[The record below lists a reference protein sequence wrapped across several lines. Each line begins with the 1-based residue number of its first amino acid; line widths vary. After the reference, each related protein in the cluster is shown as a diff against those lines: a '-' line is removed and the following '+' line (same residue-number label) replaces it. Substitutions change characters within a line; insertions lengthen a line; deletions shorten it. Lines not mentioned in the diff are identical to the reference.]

1 MRTSRVGR
9 PLSRTDAIR
18 ASDAGVTLVEILVV
32 LALIGTV
39 ASAVGLSLSP
49 TARGTEA
56 RSEAELLV
64 VRMRRAS
71 EETLLTGQPV
81 AFVWSER
88 DYHFLALVEGNW
100 VPHPTPLLGE
110 AKTLDAGV
118 LFQGEAPR
126 GGFAVTSAALPA
138 GGSPLALLIGTDGG
152 DPAQAVVVSWNGAT
166 ATVSEPSE

>member
-1 MRTSRVGR
+1 
-9 PLSRTDAIR
+9 
-18 ASDAGVTLVEILVV
+18 VTLVEILVV

-39 ASAVGLSLSP
+39 ASAVSLSLSP

-64 VRMRRAS
+64 ARMRRAS

-81 AFVWSER
+81 ALVWSER
-88 DYHFLALVEGNW
+88 DYRFLALMEGSW
-100 VPHPTPLLGE
+100 VAHPSPLLGK

-118 LFQGEAPR
+118 LFQGEALR

-138 GGSPLALLIGTDGG
+138 SGSPLVLLIGTNGG
-152 DPAQAVVVSWNGAT
+152 DPARAVVVSWNGAT
-166 ATVSEPSE
+166 GTVSEPGE